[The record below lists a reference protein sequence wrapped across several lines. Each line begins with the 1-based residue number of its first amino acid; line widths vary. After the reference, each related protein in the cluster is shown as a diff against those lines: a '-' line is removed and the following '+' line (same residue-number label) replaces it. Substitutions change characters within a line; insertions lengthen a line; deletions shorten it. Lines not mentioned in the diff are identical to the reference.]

1 MSSKPIAW
9 KKSRIEISPFAK
21 SRSVAE
27 ATKLAKQKEKEYK
40 AGKKIGFTYV
50 SSLKSMGR
58 IPRASGQYVLGDKY
72 KNV

>member
-1 MSSKPIAW
+1 MSYKPILLENQ
-9 KKSRIEISPFAK
+9 EISPFAK

-27 ATKLAKQKEKEYK
+27 ASSLAKQKEKEYK